1 MKILFLCNK
10 LPHSEVA
17 GGHRIIFQ
25 RIRYLAG
32 QGHQIGLLTFTT
44 NETREQFQSLEPF
57 ISELTTIPS
66 PKRNIAVRAFHDYIT
81 LSRPAVFWKSYSKN
95 MMKAV
100 GEVTENGNFDAVVA
114 EFSEMG
120 QYLHKNPYLSAIHKF
135 ISCHRCVT
143 ASYEKYKELSEV
155 KWRLYLKSLPQIRG
169 LEKYEFEM
177 YRSADRI
184 LVLTPQDRFT
194 MQYYAPD
201 LSISVSPSGVDI
213 NYLQETP
220 PVSKEPIILM
230 TGYMRDPAN
239 EDGVEWFYHHVWPQL
254 SQTHP
259 EVKFYIVGAEPSR
272 RMKRLLAKERR
283 IVITGKVKDLR
294 PYRNRARVMVS
305 PVRLGSG
312 LRTKVLEAM
321 ASSLPVVSTSLG
333 LEGIEAQSGV
343 NCLVADT
350 PELFTR
356 SVEWLLTDQALGVRM
371 ARNAKKIV
379 EQKHTLE
386 IGLNNFENILKSV
399 IERKTNEQPRLDTL

>member
-25 RIRYLAG
+25 RIRHLANA
-32 QGHQIGLLTFTT
+32 GHQVSLLTFVTDEKKEKYNSLKPFL
-44 NETREQFQSLEPF
+44 NELQTLSLPR
-57 ISELTTIPS
+57 
-66 PKRNIAVRAFHDYIT
+66 RNILIRALHDYLA
-81 LSRPAVFWKSYSKN
+81 LSRPAVFWKSYSKK
-95 MMKAV
+95 MMKEL
-100 GEVTENGNFDAVVA
+100 GEMMEKGSHDVVIA

-120 QYLHKNPYLSAIHKF
+120 QYLHKNPHLPAVHKI

-143 ASYEKYKELSEV
+143 ASYEKYKELGEV
-155 KWRLYLKSLPQIRG
+155 KWRLYLKSLPQVRG

-177 YRSADRI
+177 YRSADRT

-201 LSISVSPSGVDI
+201 LSISVASSGVDI
-213 NYLQETP
+213 HYLQEHP
-220 PVSKEPIILM
+220 PIPKEPIILM

-239 EDGVEWFYHHVWPQL
+239 EDGVEWFYHHVWPKL
-254 SQTHP
+254 SKTNP
-259 EVKFYIVGAEPSR
+259 TIKFYIVGAEPSQ
-272 RMKRLLAKERR
+272 RMKKMLKGERR
-283 IVITGKVKDLR
+283 IIITGKVKDLR

-321 ASSLPVVSTSLG
+321 AAGLPVVSTSLG
-333 LEGIEAQSGV
+333 VAGIEAQTGV

-356 SVEWLLTDQALGVRM
+356 SVEWLLSDRTLGARM
-371 ARNAKKIV
+371 ARNARELVEKK
-379 EQKHTLE
+379 HALE
-386 IGLNNFENILKSV
+386 TGLHHFENILKSV
-399 IERKTNEQPRLDTL
+399 VEGKRK